1 MIENIINFIKNY
13 LIFYYIYQINN
24 LIKYFNK
31 SIILLEGKKKKS
43 LNQLLVIIIINNDL
57 I

>member
-31 SIILLEGKKKKS
+31 SIILLEGKKKS

>member
-1 MIENIINFIKNY
+1 MIEIIINFIKNY

-31 SIILLEGKKKKS
+31 SIILLEGKKRESKS
-43 LNQLLVIIIINNDL
+43 ASCYYYYK
-57 I
+57 